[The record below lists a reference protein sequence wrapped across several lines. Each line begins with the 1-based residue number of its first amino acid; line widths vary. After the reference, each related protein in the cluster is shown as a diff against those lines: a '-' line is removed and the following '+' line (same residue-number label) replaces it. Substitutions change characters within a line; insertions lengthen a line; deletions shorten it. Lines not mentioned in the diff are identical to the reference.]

1 MPAPVL
7 IPATSTVAIGQ
18 PAPDFTLQSTSGKPV
33 TLSSLRGQNVLLAF
47 FPLAFTSTCT
57 AELCDM
63 RDDYDQF
70 AAYNV
75 AILPISVDAVPSLKE
90 FKRQHEMKT
99 ELLSDFKREASRSYG
114 VLMEE
119 AFMST
124 RAYFL
129 IDAEGILRWKHV
141 EENPSDKRSNEE
153 LLAQVLALGAGEARA
168 G

>member
-1 MPAPVL
+1 MPAPAL
-7 IPATSTVAIGQ
+7 APASATVEIGHA
-18 PAPDFTLQSTSGKPV
+18 APDFTLQSTSGKSV
-33 TLSSLRGQNVLLAF
+33 SLSSLHGQNVLLAF

-70 AAYNV
+70 TQYNV
-75 AILPISVDAVPSLKE
+75 TILPISVDAVPSLRE
-90 FKRQHEMKT
+90 YKRQYDMRT
-99 ELLSDFKREASRSYG
+99 ELLSDFKRDASRSYG

-129 IDAEGILRWKHV
+129 IDADGILRWMHV
-141 EENPSDKRSNEE
+141 EENPGQKRSNEE
-153 LLAQVLALGAGEARA
+153 LLAQVLALTATEAPAG
-168 G
+168 

>member
-1 MPAPVL
+1 MTASIL
-7 IPATSTVAIGQ
+7 APATDKIEVGQ
-18 PAPDFTLQSTSGKPV
+18 PAPDFTLKSTSGQQV

-70 AAYNV
+70 AQYNV
-75 AILPISVDAVPSLKE
+75 VILPISVDAVPSLKE
-90 FKRQHEMKT
+90 FKRQHDMKAD
-99 ELLSDFKREASRSYG
+99 LLSDFRREVSRSYG
-114 VLMEE
+114 VLLEE

-129 IDAEGILRWKHV
+129 IDAEGILRWMHI
-141 EENPSDKRSNEE
+141 EETPGQKRTNEE
-153 LLAQVLALGAGEARA
+153 LLAQVLTLGARSPA
-168 G
+168 GQ

>member
-1 MPAPVL
+1 MPSSAL
-7 IPATSTVAIGQ
+7 APATGTVAVGQ
-18 PAPDFTLQSTSGKPV
+18 PAPDFTLQSTSGKPL

-70 AAYNV
+70 AQYNV
-75 AILPISVDAVPSLKE
+75 VILPISVDAVPSLRE

-114 VLMEE
+114 VLMED

-129 IDAEGILRWKHV
+129 IDVEGNLRWKHV
-141 EENPSDKRSNEE
+141 EENPGQKRSNEE
-153 LLAQVLALGAGEARA
+153 LLAQVLAVAAEQGRA